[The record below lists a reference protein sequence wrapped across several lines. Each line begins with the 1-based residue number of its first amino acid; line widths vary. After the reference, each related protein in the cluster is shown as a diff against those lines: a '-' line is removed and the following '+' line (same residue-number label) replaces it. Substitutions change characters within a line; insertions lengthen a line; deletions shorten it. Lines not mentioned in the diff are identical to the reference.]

1 MFIGTE
7 NLSHIY
13 MPGTPYAT
21 KALEEVSF
29 SLGRGDFALLIGPSG
44 SGKST
49 LIQHLNG
56 LLKPSGGKVIFEDRE
71 LGSDGVDLLALRKRV
86 GLVFQMAEE
95 HFFSETVYDEVAFAP
110 RNLGLDE
117 VKVEQN
123 VKLALERVGLEWE
136 VVHDRHPFQ
145 LSSGQKRLVALA
157 AVLSL
162 QPEVLILD
170 EPTAGLDPGG
180 RLHLFALLKSLNQQA
195 GLTVLVCTHHMDEV
209 ADLAD
214 SVLVLNRGQV
224 IMSGP
229 AHDIFARRQEL
240 NKLGLS
246 LPEVTEVMHCLAA
259 AGLPA
264 RTDIYSLEQARAE
277 INSLKR
283 RLKK

>member
-1 MFIGTE
+1 MYIGTE

-21 KALEEVSF
+21 KALDEVSF
-29 SLGRGDFALLIGPSG
+29 SVGKGDFALLIGPSG

-56 LLKPSGGKVIFEDRE
+56 LLKPTGGRVVFEDLE
-71 LGSDGVDLLALRKRV
+71 LGAENVDLLSLRKRV

-110 RNLGLDE
+110 RNLGLEEDL
-117 VKVEQN
+117 VEQN
-123 VKLALERVGLEWE
+123 VRSALENVGLDWQE
-136 VVHDRHPFQ
+136 VCHRHPFQ

-157 AVLSL
+157 AVLSIK
-162 QPEVLILD
+162 PEVLILD

-180 RLHLFALLKSLNQQA
+180 RLHLFDLLRMLNQQT

-209 ADLAD
+209 AALAD
-214 SVLVLNRGQV
+214 KVLVLNRGKV
-224 IMSGP
+224 VMAGP
-229 AHDIFARRQEL
+229 APDIFARRQEL
-240 NKLGLS
+240 NDLGLS
-246 LPEVTEVMHCLAA
+246 LPEITEVMHCLAKK
-259 AGLPA
+259 GLPA
-264 RTDIYSLEQARAE
+264 RTDIYTLDQARAE